1 LTAREVPL
9 VANGP
14 LPSGVGTY
22 RLEKAELA
30 VGAVVVAMGR
40 ILMVKRGHE
49 PEKGRWSIPGGR
61 VEAGETLSEAVE
73 RELREETGLKGQCGE
88 LCGVAE
94 RMGPGWHFVILDYF
108 VSVEL
113 NKDANGN
120 PRLPIPLA
128 ASDAASV
135 KWLDLRELGEL
146 ELVSGLEEFLV
157 AHGVLPQEETT

>member
-1 LTAREVPL
+1 MPE
-9 VANGP
+9 GP

-30 VGAVVVAMGR
+30 VGAVVVALGR

-49 PEKGRWSIPGGR
+49 PEKGRWSIPGGH
-61 VEAGETLSEAVE
+61 VEPGETLSEAVE
-73 RELREETGLKGQCGE
+73 RELLEETGLRGRCGE

-113 NKDANGN
+113 EVDAEGQ
-120 PRLPIPLA
+120 PRLPCPVA

-135 KWLDLRELGEL
+135 KWLGLGDLGEL
-146 ELVSGLEEFLV
+146 ELVSGLKEFLI
-157 AHGVLPQEETT
+157 AHGVVPQEETA